1 MKAKKIAILKEEY
14 IKGDM
19 QQSGLE
25 CYCSDLGC
33 RIVPRRGGRHD
44 APHR

>member
-19 QQSGLE
+19 QQYGLE
-25 CYCSDLGC
+25 CYCSDLARLTGVSYSGTNGL
-33 RIVPRRGGRHD
+33 RE
-44 APHR
+44 